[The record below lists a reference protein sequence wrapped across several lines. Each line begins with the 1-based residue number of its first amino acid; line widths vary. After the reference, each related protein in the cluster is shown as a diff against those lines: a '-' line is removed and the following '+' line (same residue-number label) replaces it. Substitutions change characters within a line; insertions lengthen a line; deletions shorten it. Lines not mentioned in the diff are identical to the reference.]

1 MTSILSMNVRRLVAG
16 ALAGFG
22 AALATTP
29 LLAQGAAPAEPK
41 AVVAVMQFD
50 ITAMTKQDEFA
61 PLDVGVQVLLAEAL
75 AMNGRVRVVE
85 REKIQAILAE
95 QNLVT
100 AGRID
105 PATASKIGKIL
116 GAQYMLFGLVFVD
129 PKMEVR
135 LSVRAID
142 TETSAYVY
150 NEGVKGKGDNVFK
163 LIDELAAKVNV
174 GLKLP
179 GKREVEKSKDLGVN
193 GPNQFAAMKAM
204 SAARRLEEQG
214 DIQGA
219 IVQYQKSLA
228 LNADLGVVRTRL
240 AMLEKKPR

>member
-1 MTSILSMNVRRLVAG
+1 MASNLSMNVRRTVAG
-16 ALAGFG
+16 ALAVIG
-22 AALATTP
+22 AVGVTMP
-29 LLAQGAAPAEPK
+29 LHAQGAAATEPK

-50 ITAMTKQDEFA
+50 VTAMTKPDEFA
-61 PLDVGVQVLLAEAL
+61 PMNVGVQVLLAEAL
-75 AMNGRVRVVE
+75 STNGRVRVVE
-85 REKIQAILAE
+85 REKIEAILAE

-105 PATASKIGKIL
+105 PATASKLGKIL

-129 PKMEVR
+129 PKMEIR
-135 LSVRAID
+135 LSVRAIS
-142 TETSAYVY
+142 TETSEYVY
-150 NEGVKGKGDNVFK
+150 NEGVKGKGENVFK

-179 GKREVEKSKDLGVN
+179 GKREAEKSKDLGVN

-214 DIQGA
+214 DIAGA